1 MKLMHLGD
9 LHIGKKVNEFSMIDD
24 QKYIIE
30 KILEIVDAEK
40 VDGVILAGDIYDKGL
55 PPVEAVQLFDDFLS
69 SLAKRKLKVFI
80 ISGNHDSAERISFGA
95 RLMENSGIY
104 FSHVYDG
111 NIKPIELEDE
121 NGKLN
126 IYLLPFIKPHNV
138 KAFFPDEEI
147 ESYSD
152 ACRVAVEHM
161 NVNFNERNVLV
172 SHQFVTGAERCESE
186 EISIGGLDNVDVSVF
201 KDFDY
206 VALGHIHGPQKII
219 KETIRYSGT
228 PLKYSFSECNHKK
241 SACIIEFGVKDDVKI
256 NLIPLIP
263 IRDMREIRGTFEEVT
278 SKEFY
283 KNQSC
288 SDYLRFIL
296 TDEEEIPDATAK
308 LRVIYP
314 NVMKVNYDNTRTRTN
329 GTIEKIEAVEKIS
342 PLEIFGKLYEKQ
354 NNQPMSEEQKKF
366 TTKLIEEIWGGVE

>member
-1 MKLMHLGD
+1 MKFMHLGD
-9 LHIGKKVNEFSMIDD
+9 LHIGKKVNEFSMIED

-30 KILEIVDAEK
+30 KILEVVDAEK

-55 PPVEAVQLFDDFLS
+55 PPVEAVQLFDDFLN
-69 SLAKRKLKVFI
+69 SLALRKLKVFI

-126 IYLLPFIKPHNV
+126 VYLLPFLKPHNV
-138 KAFFPDEEI
+138 KSFYPEAEI
-147 ESYSD
+147 ESYTD
-152 ACRVAVEHM
+152 ACRVAVEKM
-161 NVNFNERNVLV
+161 NVDYSQRNVLV
-172 SHQFVTGAERCESE
+172 AHQFVTGAERCESE
-186 EISIGGLDNVDVSVF
+186 ELSIGGLDNVDVSAF

-241 SACIIEFGVKDDVKI
+241 SACIIEFGAKEDVKI
-256 NLIPLIP
+256 NLVPLKP

-283 KNQSC
+283 EKQSC

-296 TDEEEIPDATAK
+296 TDEDETPDATAK

-366 TTKLIEEIWGGVE
+366 TAKLIEEIWGGVE

>member
-1 MKLMHLGD
+1 MKFMHLGD
-9 LHIGKKVNEFSMIDD
+9 LHIGKKVNEFSMIED

-30 KILEIVDAEK
+30 KILEVVDAEK

-55 PPVEAVQLFDDFLS
+55 PPVEAVQLFDDFLN
-69 SLAKRKLKVFI
+69 SLALRKLKVFI

-126 IYLLPFIKPHNV
+126 VYLLPFLKPHNV
-138 KAFFPDEEI
+138 KSFYPEAEI
-147 ESYSD
+147 ESYTD
-152 ACRVAVEHM
+152 ACRVAVEKM
-161 NVNFNERNVLV
+161 NVDYSQRNVLV
-172 SHQFVTGAERCESE
+172 AHQFVTGAERCESE
-186 EISIGGLDNVDVSVF
+186 ELSIGGLDNVDVSAF

-241 SACIIEFGVKDDVKI
+241 SACIIEFGAKEDVKI
-256 NLIPLIP
+256 NLVPLKP

-283 KNQSC
+283 EKQSC

-296 TDEEEIPDATAK
+296 TDEDETPDATAK

-366 TTKLIEEIWGGVE
+366 IAKLIEEIWGGVE

>member
-1 MKLMHLGD
+1 MKFMHLGD
-9 LHIGKKVNEFSMIDD
+9 LHIGKKVNEFSMIED

-30 KILEIVDAEK
+30 KILEVVDAEK

-55 PPVEAVQLFDDFLS
+55 PPVEAVQLFDDFLN
-69 SLAKRKLKVFI
+69 SLALRKLKVFI

-126 IYLLPFIKPHNV
+126 VYLLPFLKPHNV
-138 KAFFPDEEI
+138 KSFYPEAEI
-147 ESYSD
+147 ESYTD
-152 ACRVAVEHM
+152 ACRVAVEKM
-161 NVNFNERNVLV
+161 NVDYSQRNVLV
-172 SHQFVTGAERCESE
+172 AHQFVTGAERCESE
-186 EISIGGLDNVDVSVF
+186 ELSIGGLDNVDVSAF

-241 SACIIEFGVKDDVKI
+241 SACIIELGAKEDVKI
-256 NLIPLIP
+256 NLVPLKP

-283 KNQSC
+283 EKQSC

-296 TDEEEIPDATAK
+296 TDEDETPDATAK

-329 GTIEKIEAVEKIS
+329 ETIEKIEAVEKIS

-366 TTKLIEEIWGGVE
+366 TAKLIEEIWGGVE

>member
-1 MKLMHLGD
+1 
-9 LHIGKKVNEFSMIDD
+9 MIDD

-104 FSHVYDG
+104 FSHAYDG

-138 KAFFPDEEI
+138 KSFYPDEEI

-241 SACIIEFGVKDDVKI
+241 SACIIEFGAKDDVKI

-296 TDEEEIPDATAK
+296 TDEEETPDVTAK